1 MDGVGYDDYVQNRC
15 CNITNCCESPVK
27 REKRTESQTH
37 NTDMSNQGYL
47 MVRFATDC
55 WPVHIQV
62 DIWVIYINRG
72 QALLIFY
79 IWQASPVA
87 GNKVPSCAEDF
98 SPEVSQKGNGTTRQ
112 CWHGQDELFLTPI
125 PAGLSLFLWSGPF
138 FFFKS
143 LTPSRDTS
151 ESTKLLTTINFKAVN
166 VH

>member
-1 MDGVGYDDYVQNRC
+1 MDGVGYDYYVQNRC

-27 REKRTESQTH
+27 REKRTKSQTH

-87 GNKVPSCAEDF
+87 GNKASSCAEDF
-98 SPEVSQKGNGTTRQ
+98 SPGLPKRNCNYQASMLTWSRWALPDLYTSWLITIALKLT
-112 CWHGQDELFLTPI
+112 FL
-125 PAGLSLFLWSGPF
+125 F
-138 FFFKS
+138 FFFFQKPN
-143 LTPSRDTS
+143 TFQ
-151 ESTKLLTTINFKAVN
+151 EYKWIN
-166 VH
+166 